1 MPLTKTAKKELRKSK
16 KKAAVNFV
24 FKNNMK
30 IAINVFLKKIQKWVA
45 VDQKD
50 LQDVQK
56 KIDKAY
62 KKNIIHRNNAAR
74 KKSLIMRRFNAI
86 EK

>member
-1 MPLTKTAKKELRKSK
+1 M
-16 KKAAVNFV
+16 
-24 FKNNMK
+24 
-30 IAINVFLKKIQKWVA
+30 
-45 VDQKD
+45 
-50 LQDVQK
+50 QK

>member
-30 IAINVFLKKIQKWVA
+30 IAINVFLKKIQK
-45 VDQKD
+45 
-50 LQDVQK
+50 
-56 KIDKAY
+56 
-62 KKNIIHRNNAAR
+62 
-74 KKSLIMRRFNAI
+74 
-86 EK
+86 